1 LDAAS
6 FPAPMPRLPQPGEL
20 VRWRCRRHA
29 LERGWVC
36 SYGPGPF
43 VVARVVGTSR
53 PDGPAGVIV
62 RTLLGERKIEEV
74 WLATQRAGQPQG
86 EGTNWEGYSP
96 EVLEALD

>member
-1 LDAAS
+1 MDAVS
-6 FPAPMPRLPQPGEL
+6 FPAPTLPPRPGEL

-53 PDGPAGVIV
+53 QGGPVRVIV
-62 RTLLGERKIEEV
+62 RTLLGDREIDEA
-74 WLATQRAGQPQG
+74 WLAPHRAGQPQG
-86 EGTNWEGYSP
+86 EATSWEGYSP